1 MASPYQATP
10 ETLRS
15 VLNSSITNAFV
26 ALGSA
31 LAHPSRILTFVNT
44 TDKDMLLSV
53 DGTNSHFIVPSGS
66 SKVLDLTANR
76 RTNDFI
82 FAFRAGTQF
91 YIKYVAAP
99 SSGTF
104 YIETI
109 YGDDGS

>member
-15 VLNSSITNAFV
+15 VANGNITNAFA

-31 LAHPSRILTFVNT
+31 LAHPSRILMFVNT
-44 TDKDMLLSV
+44 TDKDMLISV

-66 SKVLDLTANR
+66 SKVIDLATNR
-76 RTNDFI
+76 RSNDFI